1 MDDFFGWVILLLFF
15 VPVLGGLMITVV
27 SSVVTVMGPIVG
39 LRAPE
44 QGRTMKIKENYYDY
58 DEDY

>member
-1 MDDFFGWVILLLFF
+1 LLFF
-15 VPVLGGLMITVV
+15 VPVLGGIIITVV

-44 QGRTMKIKENYYDY
+44 QGRTMKIKENYHDY